1 MTDSP
6 SKTPASASDQSSSA
20 SGGLRPSGKAAA
32 GKDDA
37 AAKKGSVLEH
47 LEATSA
53 PAEGEG
59 TKAAPKLRRKK
70 IKKTVPQARV
80 CIHAG
85 ENNTIVTFTDLSG
98 NKLGGCSAGMAGFKG
113 TRKSTPYAAKVAAEK
128 AAERVQGYGIQSV
141 TVEVKGL
148 GPGRE
153 QSIRGLQSAGL
164 NLDAIIDTTP
174 IPHGGV
180 RQPGRRRV

>member
-1 MTDSP
+1 MTDPSP
-6 SKTPASASDQSSSA
+6 KTPASASAKAPDSAPKKVLTLTEQLEASSA
-20 SGGLRPSGKAAA
+20 S
-32 GKDDA
+32 
-37 AAKKGSVLEH
+37 
-47 LEATSA
+47 
-53 PAEGEG
+53 AEGAETKG
-59 TKAAPKLRRKK
+59 TPKIRRKK

-85 ENNTIVTFTDLSG
+85 ENNTIVTFTDLQG
-98 NKLGGCSAGMAGFKG
+98 NKIGGCSAGMAGFKG

-128 AAERVQGYGIQSV
+128 AAERVQAYGVQSV

-153 QSIRGLQSAGL
+153 QCIRGLQSAGL

-180 RQPGRRRV
+180 RPCGRRRV